1 MTDAI
6 IAAARVFDLDAI
18 DLDERHP
25 EVSGL
30 PRYLQVHI
38 PAISEV
44 RTYDLNAVSAAQIW
58 MMLEHGA
65 SQRLGDAAAGKTDQA
80 ARDAV
85 TKREKTLW
93 ADGRTAVK
101 TDPVTAEMH
110 KIVCDILRRP
120 KSEGGKGLKTKE
132 LPTLKEFPSFLA
144 EQDQDAVAKIKA
156 VAERNVATA
165 AEAKKDLSL

>member
-25 EVSGL
+25 EISGL

-44 RTYDLNAVSAAQIW
+44 RTYDLNLVSAAQVW

-101 TDPVTAEMH
+101 TDPVTAEMF

-120 KSEGGKGLKTKE
+120 KAEGGKGLKTKE
-132 LPTLKEFPSFLA
+132 LPTMKEFPEFLKS
-144 EQDQDAVAKIKA
+144 QDEAAVAKIRE
-156 VAERNVATA
+156 VAERNVQAA
-165 AEAKKDLSL
+165 AEAKAGLTL